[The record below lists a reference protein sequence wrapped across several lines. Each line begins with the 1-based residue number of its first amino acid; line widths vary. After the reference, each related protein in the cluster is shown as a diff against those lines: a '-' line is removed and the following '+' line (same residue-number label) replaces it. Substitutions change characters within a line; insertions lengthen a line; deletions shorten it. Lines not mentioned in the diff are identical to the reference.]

1 MGEGRIVGRRY
12 LRAEKAMKK
21 YSLFIRFLHSYQLC
35 EHIST
40 QYNYFSSDPDI
51 VLGAR
56 DMELSGHRHGFFF
69 SVFLDGGGGRKACLV
84 SPSCPNDDSATYHV
98 SVRAPG
104 A

>member
-1 MGEGRIVGRRY
+1 
-12 LRAEKAMKK
+12 
-21 YSLFIRFLHSYQLC
+21 
-35 EHIST
+35 
-40 QYNYFSSDPDI
+40 
-51 VLGAR
+51 
-56 DMELSGHRHGFFF
+56 MELSGHRHGFFF